1 MDYQIEPEKVDEEI
15 NRDIDIDIDIMIHDL
30 LWWIIFC

>member
-1 MDYQIEPEKVDEEI
+1 MDYQNESDTESNEEI
-15 NRDIDIDIDIMIHDL
+15 NLDIDMMIHDL